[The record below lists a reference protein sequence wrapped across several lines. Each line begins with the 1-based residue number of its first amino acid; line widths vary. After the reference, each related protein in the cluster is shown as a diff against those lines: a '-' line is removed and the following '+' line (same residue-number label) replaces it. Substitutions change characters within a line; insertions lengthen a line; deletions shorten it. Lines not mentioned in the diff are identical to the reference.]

1 MLIRLSLLGFEPSTK
16 KSKTRVVQ
24 KNAAPLRRARP
35 HHRAFRDWLELNR
48 SRFTRPVELHDNP
61 DGWATFSFV
70 GIHRALSGGLTES
83 GLCVSATYQGDCWDF
98 LFDEDAYPR
107 KVPGGYECSECLPA
121 HKKLFASRAALW
133 HDHLFERLLTWVNE
147 ELACATWLVLEA
159 TGDGSSWAVLAETKP
174 DMCARNSEDRSVTI
188 AIPLQ

>member
-1 MLIRLSLLGFEPSTK
+1 MLIRLSLGFEPSTK

-35 HHRAFRDWLELNR
+35 HHRAFRDWLDLNR
-48 SRFTRPVELHDNP
+48 SRFTHPVELHDNP
-61 DGWATFSFV
+61 GGWATFSFF

-107 KVPGGYECSECLPA
+107 KVPGGYECRECLPA

-133 HDHLFERLLTWVNE
+133 HDHLFEPLLTWVNE

-159 TGDGSSWAVLAETKP
+159 TGDGSS
-174 DMCARNSEDRSVTI
+174 
-188 AIPLQ
+188 